1 MEKKLLVAVDSSRD
15 SENAVRYAAGIH
27 QTLKDMTFTLY
38 HAQSAISQYI
48 LDEAERSPG
57 VRAEVNK
64 LLKKNDEAA
73 RKLLEARKQ
82 QMTALGVAEKDIQ
95 TATTPRVQG
104 VAKDILEYAITSAFD
119 AIVVGRRGVSGLQAM
134 YSGSVSANIV
144 DNSEVVP
151 VWIVDEKAATDT
163 ILIAV
168 DGSESSL
175 RAVDHLSFIVGGS
188 PNVRITFFH
197 VTPRLQDVCPVDFD
211 DSEAETFEDIIRKGD
226 KVCIDRFFSHAL
238 KMLKDAGVQES
249 QIEVESVEG
258 VFRVGKA
265 ILEAYRKG
273 KFGSLVIGRRGM
285 GKKFF
290 TGSVSRQ
297 IINQFSDG
305 ALWVVP

>member
-57 VRAEVNK
+57 VRAELNK

-151 VWIVDEKAATDT
+151 VWIVGEKPAWC
-163 ILIAV
+163 V
-168 DGSESSL
+168 
-175 RAVDHLSFIVGGS
+175 
-188 PNVRITFFH
+188 NVRYLRGH
-197 VTPRLQDVCPVDFD
+197 RHY
-211 DSEAETFEDIIRKGD
+211 
-226 KVCIDRFFSHAL
+226 IDCR
-238 KMLKDAGVQES
+238 
-249 QIEVESVEG
+249 
-258 VFRVGKA
+258 
-265 ILEAYRKG
+265 
-273 KFGSLVIGRRGM
+273 
-285 GKKFF
+285 
-290 TGSVSRQ
+290 
-297 IINQFSDG
+297 
-305 ALWVVP
+305 